1 MVRMVDRAETQ
12 GTNFNSI
19 RISIA
24 SPEQILNW
32 SHGEVTKPETINY
45 RTLRP
50 EKDGLFCERLFGP
63 TKDWE
68 CFCGKYKRIRYRG
81 VICDRCGVEVTR
93 SKVRRERMGHIR
105 LAAPVAHI
113 WFSKTTPSRLGLLLD
128 LSPRNLER
136 VLYFAQHS
144 IVTVDEDVRL
154 EAIELEQ
161 AKFDLELK
169 KARRQAEARTD
180 ALKARLDGD
189 DAPAGEESGEDAPEA
204 TDEGETE
211 AETEDV
217 VEETVAE
224 VAEASEDN
232 AGDEDD
238 APPPLEEPEVEMDP
252 VVIRAEIDTV
262 ADQLATEESQLDEQ
276 LKAAIDELEDLRVHK
291 LIAETKYRQLKESY
305 GDVFEASMGAEAI
318 LAILK
323 TVNLG
328 TLRDQLVNE
337 MHTTSGQRRKK
348 AIKRLRVVESFRKS
362 GNRVE
367 DMILTVLPV
376 LPPELRPMVQLDGGR
391 FATSDLN
398 DLYRRLIN
406 RNNRLKRLMTLGAPE
421 IIIRNEKRMLQ
432 EAVDALIDNGRR
444 GRPIQGSHNH
454 KLKSLSDLLRGKQGR
469 FRQNLLGKRVD
480 YSGRSVIV
488 VGPELKMDQCG
499 LLKFMALELF
509 KPFVMHRLV
518 ILGIAPNIKNA
529 KRMVERA
536 RGEVWDILEDVIKDR
551 PVLLNR
557 APTLH
562 RLGIQAFMPVLIEG
576 NAIQIHPLVCSAFNA
591 DFDGDQMAVHVPLSR
606 MAVLEAKEIM
616 LSTHNMLSPASG
628 EPLVAPTLDMVMGC
642 YYLTQIRETSNGAGR
657 RFNDFDEASIA
668 HASDLI
674 DLHAPIHVREVRYH
688 EGEWV
693 ETTLGRM
700 IFNEII
706 PERIGFQ
713 NILMDRAALK
723 DLTANLYR
731 TLSNEETAEVLDG
744 VKDLGFHYATTSGIT
759 IAINDIQVSAK
770 KPQVL
775 EETTELVKSFEE
787 EFLSG
792 LISEEERY
800 EKTVAAWTRASD
812 RTTEFVEEDLPNFG
826 GIAVMAVSG
835 AKGNI
840 SQIKQMAGMR
850 GLMSNPKGRIIDLP
864 IKSSFRE
871 GLTALEYFISTHG
884 ARKGLADTALRTADS
899 GYLTRRLIDIAQEV
913 IILEK
918 DCGTL
923 DSFWVVPRPEDENGK
938 TLPERVNGRLAAV
951 PIAHPETGE
960 ILVERNQMIT
970 MDIGQTLVDVGI
982 LKVAVRSPLNCDC
995 RRGVCQSCYGLLAA
1009 TGKLVAMGQAVG
1021 IIAAQSIGEPGTQL
1035 TMRTFHT
1042 GGIAGLDITS
1052 GLPRVEELFEARVP
1066 KGAAILADIDGVIE
1080 LDTDDEGRRLRIIS
1094 KEEFREDYQAPE
1106 NGLILVDEGETVEPG
1121 TVLATAM
1128 PALKGRKSKAA
1139 IKKAAEDAIEAA
1151 QSGEGEAVEQVV
1163 ANIGGR
1169 VEIDGGVISIVW
1181 DDMEIREHLI
1191 LASSFLL
1198 VKDGDTVVAGEPLI
1212 SGPLNPHDILHIRG
1226 KDDLQSYLVDQ
1237 VQKVYQSQGVA
1248 IHDKHIE
1255 IILRQMLRRVQVEST
1270 GDSDFIPG
1278 QMVDKF
1284 VFQDQN
1290 AKVLAEGGEPTTAKP
1305 VFLGITRASLLTDS
1319 FLSAASF
1326 QETTRVLTQAA
1337 VSGAQDWLQGL
1348 KENVIIGRLIPA
1360 RIEIPGMAELLKPQP
1375 VPEIAAVSPG
1385 GWLGSNDGQKD
1396 APSGAFDKP
1405 AAKADA
1411 PAEPNIFTDGNDGG
1425 GEEESAAHET
1435 DSPAVAAGEEEGDTT
1450 EDAPDDKLDANEDED
1465 LTETGELN
1473 ANGLNQE
1480 GENGA
1485 SPAFGE
1491 DDAEG
1496 NDKPNAT
1503 TDGEG
1508 DE

>member
-1 MVRMVDRAETQ
+1 MVDKAETPGT
-12 GTNFNSI
+12 GTNFNAI

-136 VLYFAQHS
+136 VLYFAQHI
-144 IVTVDEDVRL
+144 IVTVDEDARL

-169 KARRQAEARTD
+169 KARRQAEARTE
-180 ALKARLDGD
+180 ALKARLGGD
-189 DAPAGEESGEDAPEA
+189 DTPDDAAEA
-204 TDEGETE
+204 ADD
-211 AETEDV
+211 ANREDV
-217 VEETVAE
+217 VKEAVAE
-224 VAEASEDN
+224 VAEEAPEEADYDAGEED
-232 AGDEDD
+232 AES
-238 APPPLEEPEVEMDP
+238 APLEVPELEMDP
-252 VVIRAEIDTV
+252 IAIQAEIDAV
-262 ADQLATEESQLDEQ
+262 ADQLATEEGQLEEQ
-276 LKAAIDELEDLRVHK
+276 LKAAINELEDLRVHK
-291 LIAETKYRQLKESY
+291 LISETRYRELKEAYSE
-305 GDVFEASMGAEAI
+305 VFQANMGAEAI

-323 TVNLG
+323 TINLEA
-328 TLRDQLVNE
+328 LKYELVTE
-337 MHTTSGQRRKK
+337 MHSTSGQRRKK

-362 GNRVE
+362 GNRIE
-367 DMILTVLPV
+367 DMILSVLPV

-398 DLYRRLIN
+398 DLYRRVIN
-406 RNNRLKRLMTLGAPE
+406 RNNRLKRLMSLGAPE

-499 LLKFMALELF
+499 LPKRMALELF

-551 PVLLNR
+551 PVLVNR

-591 DFDGDQMAVHVPLSR
+591 DFDGDQMAIHVPLSR

-628 EPLVAPTLDMVMGC
+628 DPLVAPTLDMVMGC
-642 YYLTQIRETSNGAGR
+642 YYLTQIRETSVGAGST
-657 RFNDFDEASIA
+657 FNDFDEARIA
-668 HASDLI
+668 YASDLI
-674 DLHAPIHVREVRYH
+674 DLHAPIQVREVRH
-688 EGEWV
+688 SDGEWA

-700 IFNEII
+700 IFNEIL

-713 NILMDRAALK
+713 NILMDRDALK
-723 DLTANLYR
+723 NLTASLYR

-775 EETTELVKSFEE
+775 EETTELVNDFEE
-787 EFLSG
+787 QFLSG

-800 EKTVAAWTRASD
+800 AKTVDAWTKASD
-812 RTTEFVEEDLPNFG
+812 RTTEFVQEELPNYG

-913 IILEK
+913 IILEE

-923 DSFWVVPRPEDENGK
+923 DCFWVVPRPEDETGK
-938 TLPERVNGRLAAV
+938 TLPERINGRLAAAPV
-951 PIAHPETGE
+951 AHPETGE
-960 ILVERNQMIT
+960 IMVERNQMI
-970 MDIGQTLVDVGI
+970 DLEIGQAMTDAGI
-982 LKVAVRSPLNCDC
+982 REVPVRSPLNCEC
-995 RRGVCQSCYGLLAA
+995 RRGVCQSCYGRLPA
-1009 TGKLVAMGQAVG
+1009 TGMTVEMGQAVG

-1052 GLPRVEELFEARVP
+1052 GLPRVEELFEARIP
-1066 KGAAILADIDGVIE
+1066 KGAAILADIDGTVE
-1080 LDTDDEGRRLRIIS
+1080 LESDEEGRRLRLVS
-1094 KEEFREDYQAPE
+1094 REEFREDYLAPE
-1106 NGLILVDEGETVEPG
+1106 DGLILVDEGEEVEPG
-1121 TVLATAM
+1121 TVLATGM

-1139 IKKAAEDAIEAA
+1139 IKKAAEAAIEAA
-1151 QSGEGEAVEQVV
+1151 ASGEGEPIEQVV

-1169 VEIDGGVISIVW
+1169 VEIDSGVISIVW
-1181 DDMEIREHLI
+1181 DDVEAREHLI
-1191 LASSFLL
+1191 LASSYML
-1198 VKDGDTVVAGEPLI
+1198 VKDGDNVRAGDPLI

-1237 VQKVYQSQGVA
+1237 VQQVYQSQGVG

-1270 GDSDFIPG
+1270 GDSEFIPG

-1284 VFQDQN
+1284 QFQDQN
-1290 AKVLAEGGEPTTAKP
+1290 ANVLAEGGEPTTAKP
-1305 VFLGITRASLLTDS
+1305 IFLGITRASLLTDS

-1360 RIEIPGMAELLKPQP
+1360 RVEIPGMEEMLKPQP

-1385 GWLGSNDGQKD
+1385 GWLGATGASDGPTEGGSNGT
-1396 APSGAFDKP
+1396 FDQ
-1405 AAKADA
+1405 ASD
-1411 PAEPNIFTDGNDGG
+1411 EDDRPNIFAENDG
-1425 GEEESAAHET
+1425 
-1435 DSPAVAAGEEEGDTT
+1435 AGPSSVMDA
-1450 EDAPDDKLDANEDED
+1450 EDDVVEDELDDDDEPSD
-1465 LTETGELN
+1465 LDIAESRELST
-1473 ANGLNQE
+1473 NGLSPE

-1485 SPAFGE
+1485 SPSFGE
-1491 DDAEG
+1491 EDAEG
-1496 NDKPNAT
+1496 TDEPSAA

-1508 DE
+1508 AE